1 MQKSYNSAI
10 RRYTDFCKLFQ
21 LPPLPLSEET
31 LCYYVAFLA
40 DHNVAHQSIKCYLS
54 GVRHFQIAQGLLDPK
69 IPNMTKLA
77 LVLRGIRSTQSK
89 NRGAGRIRLPITPP
103 ILRKI
108 RAVWNE
114 DPTNFDCIM
123 LWAASTLCFFGFFRA
138 GEITTTCTST
148 SSYDPRSHL
157 SLDDIAVDNPAAPSI
172 LQVHLKV
179 SKTDPFR
186 KGIDVYIGRTN
197 NDLCPVAAMMAYLA
211 VRGNNPGAL
220 FRFKD
225 GRLLSRVRFVECIR
239 AALARS
245 GLDQQKYAGH
255 SFRSGA
261 ATTAAQCGLNDATIK
276 LLGRWQSCAY
286 LLYVKTPRHIL
297 ASLSSKLSNV
307 QT

>member
-1 MQKSYNSAI
+1 
-10 RRYTDFCKLFQ
+10 
-21 LPPLPLSEET
+21 
-31 LCYYVAFLA
+31 
-40 DHNVAHQSIKCYLS
+40 
-54 GVRHFQIAQGLLDPK
+54 
-69 IPNMTKLA
+69 MTKLG
-77 LVLRGIRSTQSK
+77 LVLWGIRSTQSK
-89 NRGAGRIRLPITPP
+89 NRSSGRTRLPITPP

-108 RAVWNE
+108 RKVWNE

-123 LWAASTLCFFGFFRA
+123 LWAASTLCFFGFFRS
-138 GEITTTCTST
+138 GEITTMSD

-211 VRGNNPGAL
+211 VRGNTPGAL

-225 GRLLSRVRFVECIR
+225 GRLLSRFRFVERIR

-245 GLDQQKYAGH
+245 GLDHLKYAGH

-286 LLYVKTPRHIL
+286 LLYVKTPRHVL
-297 ASLSSKLSNV
+297 ASLSSKLSNI

>member
-1 MQKSYNSAI
+1 
-10 RRYTDFCKLFQ
+10 
-21 LPPLPLSEET
+21 
-31 LCYYVAFLA
+31 
-40 DHNVAHQSIKCYLS
+40 
-54 GVRHFQIAQGLLDPK
+54 
-69 IPNMTKLA
+69 MTKLA

-255 SFRSGA
+255 SFCCSA

-297 ASLSSKLSNV
+297 ASFSSKLSNV